1 MITRPSEEKK
11 IQMVV
16 KNLLPI
22 FHKHL
27 FYQVFEVRKVLGKK
41 MIVEYG

>member
-22 FHKHL
+22 FHKHH